1 MTSYEAQVGT
11 VPSHTHVAGTARIFL
26 VVWFWLLALTG
37 VEVFLGYEHLALR
50 VMLVLLMGLS
60 IVKGALIVAYFMH
73 LRYERAS
80 MAATLMPAL
89 LVVILLMNMILPDSL
104 RLLHMRPH

>member
-1 MTSYEAQVGT
+1 MGAST
-11 VPSHTHVAGTARIFL
+11 VHTHSEGTTRIFL
-26 VVWFWLLALTG
+26 IVWFWLLALTG
-37 VEVFLGYEHLALR
+37 VEVFLGYEQLELKL
-50 VMLVLLMGLS
+50 MLVLLLGLS
-60 IVKGALIVAYFMH
+60 VIKAALIIAYFMH

-89 LVVILLMNMILPDSL
+89 VIVILLMNIFLPDSL